1 MRSLN
6 DAPAMSLLATCFLA
20 TCFLA
25 TCLGGCATSSLD
37 MAPDRPDRPW
47 SPQTTAGGEIVA
59 GARSSANPAGDYVLP
74 ANAAMAQTPP
84 GPSVDSAK
92 VYGLADLIDLAES
105 SNPTTRIA
113 WNDARVA
120 ALAAGV
126 AKSSYLPKVNAS
138 AVGVYG
144 SSSGSFSAL
153 GSTANGDNSHEGV
166 ISAVSLQ
173 WLLFDFGERTA
184 VVDAA
189 NQASVVSNIAFTAA
203 HQELIYAVAQAFY
216 ANAAAQARV
225 ATATQSF
232 ADAQAVQAAAE
243 DRYKRGVGTV
253 IEVAQARQA
262 TAQAN
267 LALVQAR
274 GGAQDAYLALLDAM
288 GISPLATIKI
298 ADVSGRVLSPAMDEP
313 VETVVSQAL
322 SRRPDV
328 LSAYAA
334 EKASQAKI
342 RAARAEFMPKVF
354 VAASGDYN
362 SDRVNLTA
370 LPGFGQQGPTVNLS
384 GERFG
389 GTVFA
394 GLTVPLYD
402 GGSRAAALAQARAE
416 ADSAQERLARTRQD
430 AVMQVVHAGNGL
442 RTSLAAYSASQAVA
456 TAAKT
461 TFDGAFGA
469 YRNGVGSIT
478 DVTTAEI
485 QVLQAKNAA
494 TDAYSTALTAAATL
508 ALVTGALGSAPQ

>member
-6 DAPAMSLLATCFLA
+6 GPPASGLLSVCLLAA
-20 TCFLA
+20 
-25 TCLGGCATSSLD
+25 CLGGCATSSLD
-37 MAPDRPDRPW
+37 MAPERPDRPW
-47 SPQTTAGGEIVA
+47 SPTTTAGGEIVA
-59 GARSSANPAGDYVLP
+59 GVRSNTASPAGDYVLP
-74 ANAAMAQTPP
+74 ANAAMAQAPP

-126 AKSSYLPKVNAS
+126 AKSSYLPKVTAS
-138 AVGVYG
+138 TVGVYG
-144 SSSGSFSAL
+144 SSTGNSSAL
-153 GSTANGDNSHEGV
+153 GSSANGDNSGEGV

-189 NQASVVSNIAFTAA
+189 KQASVMSNIAFTAA
-203 HQELIYAVAQAFY
+203 HQELIYAIAQAFY

-243 DRYKRGVGTV
+243 DRYKHGVGTV

>member
-1 MRSLN
+1 MRSL
-6 DAPAMSLLATCFLA
+6 DGAPTLGLLAACLPAACLLA
-20 TCFLA
+20 V
-25 TCLGGCATSSLD
+25 CLGGCATSSLN
-37 MAPDRPDRPW
+37 MAPERPDRPW
-47 SPQTTAGGEIVA
+47 SPVTGAGGEIVA
-59 GARSSANPAGDYVLP
+59 GARNSASPARDYVLP
-74 ANAAMAQTPP
+74 ANAAMAETPS
-84 GPSVDSAK
+84 GPSVDMAK

-126 AKSSYLPKVNAS
+126 VKSTYLPKVTATT
-138 AVGVYG
+138 VGVYG
-144 SSSGSFSAL
+144 SSSGSTTAQ
-153 GSTANGDNSHEGV
+153 GSSFNNDHSGEGV

-189 NQASVVSNIAFTAA
+189 EQASVMSNIAFTAA

-216 ANAAAQARV
+216 ANAAAEARV

-262 TAQAN
+262 TAQAK
-267 LALVQAR
+267 LALVQAT
-274 GGAQDAYLALLDAM
+274 GGAQDAYLSLLDAM
-288 GISPLATIKI
+288 GISPLTRIKV
-298 ADVSGRVLSPAMDEP
+298 ADVAGRVLSPTLDQP
-313 VETVVSQAL
+313 VEAVVSQAL

-334 EKASQAKI
+334 EKASQARV

-354 VAASGDYN
+354 LSATGAYN
-362 SDRVNLTA
+362 SGRVDLTA
-370 LPGFGQQGPTVNLS
+370 LPGFGQQGSTVNLNDD
-384 GERFG
+384 RFG
-389 GTVFA
+389 GTIIA
-394 GLTVPLYD
+394 GVTVPLYD
-402 GGSRAAALAQARAE
+402 GGTRAAALAQAKAE
-416 ADSAQERLARTRQD
+416 ADSAEARLARARQD
-430 AVMQVVHAGNGL
+430 AVMQVVHAGNAL
-442 RTSLAAYSASQAVA
+442 HTSLAAYSASQVLA

-461 TFDGAFGA
+461 TFDGALGA

-485 QVLQAKNAA
+485 QLLQAKNA
-494 TDAYSTALTAAATL
+494 TSDAYSTALTAAATL